1 MIKLQNGYCIE
12 SDGTQYILKSKIIRK
27 KKDSDEEYE
36 AEEVKGYYGNIEQ
49 ALNGYVD
56 KVMLDYTKFD
66 AISLYQILDVL
77 KEIRKEI
84 QAYK

>member
-1 MIKLQNGYCIE
+1 MIKLNNGYCIE
-12 SDGTQYILKSKIIRK
+12 SDGTQYILKAKIIRK

-36 AEEVKGYYGNIEQ
+36 TYDVKGYYGNIEQ

-66 AISLYQILDVL
+66 AIPLYQILDVL

>member
-12 SDGTQYILKSKIIRK
+12 SDGTQYILKSKVFRT
-27 KKDSDEEYE
+27 KKDTGEEYE
-36 AEEVKGYYGNIEQ
+36 DFEARGYYGNIEQ

-66 AISLYQILDVL
+66 AIPLYQILDVL

>member
-36 AEEVKGYYGNIEQ
+36 SYEVKGYYGNIEQ
-49 ALNGYVD
+49 ELNGYVD
-56 KVMLDYTKFD
+56 KAMLDYTQFD
-66 AISLYQILDVL
+66 AIALYQVLDKI
-77 KEIRKEI
+77 KELRKEI